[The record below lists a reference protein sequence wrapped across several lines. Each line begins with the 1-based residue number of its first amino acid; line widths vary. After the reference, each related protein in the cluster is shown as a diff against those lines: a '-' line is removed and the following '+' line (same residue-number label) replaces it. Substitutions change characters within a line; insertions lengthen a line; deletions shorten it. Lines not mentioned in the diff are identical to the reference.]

1 MANMFQQITDEKI
14 QKAKHRET
22 ILGRKEKKQ
31 SSKEE
36 RSDILQK
43 KESPVTNIQQQP
55 PPLPI
60 KFTPPPPLPPPPSK
74 QTLETKNKPP
84 VVSSIPVL
92 VSISPQAP
100 VSPLPLPIV
109 LDMTV
114 TSGPMP
120 ITSQLVPISV
130 DTDPG
135 TATAPLFHH
144 KVNREFLR
152 INNS

>member
-1 MANMFQQITDEKI
+1 MFQQITDEKI

-22 ILGRKEKKQ
+22 ILGRKEKKHNF
-31 SSKEE
+31 KEE
-36 RSDILQK
+36 RSEMLQK
-43 KESPVTNIQQQP
+43 KESPITNIQQQP

-84 VVSSIPVL
+84 VVSQIPVL

-120 ITSQLVPISV
+120 LTSQLVPISV
-130 DTDPG
+130 DPEPG
-135 TATAPLFHH
+135 TATATLSQNT
-144 KVNREFLR
+144 VNC
-152 INNS
+152 